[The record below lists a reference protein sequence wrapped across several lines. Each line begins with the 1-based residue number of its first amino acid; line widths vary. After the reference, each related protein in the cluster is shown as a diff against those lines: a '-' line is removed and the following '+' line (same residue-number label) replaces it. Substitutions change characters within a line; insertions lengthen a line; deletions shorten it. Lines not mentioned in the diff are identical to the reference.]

1 MGTWPRTVCTPRLV
15 KATMQDM
22 RREQGMRKGK
32 MGSCCRNL
40 GGGGDRKDNAEG
52 MLGLIGDREND
63 PEVIWGRG
71 GVEMMMILWGYEWG
85 YKGSC

>member
-1 MGTWPRTVCTPRLV
+1 MLSESGWG
-15 KATMQDM
+15 
-22 RREQGMRKGK
+22 E
-32 MGSCCRNL
+32 
-40 GGGGDRKDNAEG
+40 DRKDNAEG

-63 PEVIWGRG
+63 PEVIRGRG